1 MKVIQAAYVLRRGSV
16 EEWPELLKDLK
27 RAKSNVREFAD
38 SLQAVK
44 DKLDRGVSLK
54 KEFSLIKDFV
64 KQIDHG
70 KVEIE
75 KVSKAA
81 ATFYLWVSL
90 TLEYADIV

>member
-70 KVEIE
+70 KVE